1 MQDLL
6 KDDVCTHR
14 CVDDARDAEKHK
26 GEDHWSDEPY
36 EKIRTPNLHI
46 IAMTVQLP
54 SRTASLSQ
62 ACGTSDQPGWFPKY
76 RHSIATRMNT
86 KVTMIE
92 TLVLNSAIRYIRG
105 AKILTR
111 HKSDCGELRA

>member
-6 KDDVCTHR
+6 KDDVSTHL

-26 GEDHWSDEPY
+26 DENHWSDEQY
-36 EKIRTPNLHI
+36 EPIRTPNLHV

-62 ACGTSDQPGWFPKY
+62 A
-76 RHSIATRMNT
+76 
-86 KVTMIE
+86 
-92 TLVLNSAIRYIRG
+92 
-105 AKILTR
+105 
-111 HKSDCGELRA
+111 